1 MILTEILWGRAATS
15 TDIYRQEYVSTSL
28 RGDTQE
34 SRYIATKFYQN
45 LINLRG
51 GLRVVG
57 ISTGLAV
64 KIN

>member
-1 MILTEILWGRAATS
+1 MILTGMPWGRVATS
-15 TDIYRQEYVSTSL
+15 TDIYRLEYVSTSL

-34 SRYIATKFYQN
+34 SQYILTMFYQN
-45 LINLRG
+45 LMNLRG

-57 ISTGLAV
+57 ISTRLAV